1 MNVQEQLRF
10 LKLCS
15 DTTFKYLYKNSKFKP
30 WFDKIILEKCG
41 LDLSG
46 FELVDNED
54 NSGNHFK
61 DYRMDLVLKKD
72 DTIVIIEMNDSY
84 YPHLRIKNY
93 SYLYRLAGK
102 RLESGESY
110 YPTETKLI
118 LFNNFHHE
126 KVRKVKEANYRLM
139 EPNIKDV
146 IKDIE
151 SYEIYLPE
159 FQKPCYDSSEIEV
172 RLSLFQKESYEEMR
186 KITKNPKDL
195 KVIEE
200 LERLAMDEKFIYDY
214 DHEAVRRKEENSIR
228 RDSFEEGLEKGVTQ
242 GKLEIAKS
250 MLKEKIGLGVISKCT
265 GLSLPEI
272 HQLKKKEC

>member
-30 WFDKIILEKCG
+30 WFDEIILEKCN

-46 FELVDNED
+46 FELVDNEV
-54 NSGNHFK
+54 NTGNKIK

-84 YPHLRIKNY
+84 YSHLRIKNY

-126 KVRKVKEANYRLM
+126 KIRKVKEANYRLM
-139 EPNIKDV
+139 ESNIKDI

-151 SYEIYLPE
+151 IYEIYLPE
-159 FQKPCYDSSEIEV
+159 FKELCYDNNEIDI
-172 RLSLFQKESYEEMR
+172 RLCLFQKESYEEMR
-186 KITKNPKDL
+186 KITTNPKDL
-195 KVIEE
+195 EVIEE

-228 RDSFEEGLEKGVTQ
+228 KDSFEEGVTQ
-242 GKLEIAKS
+242 GKLEIARNL
-250 MLKEKIGLGVISKCT
+250 LKLAIKPEDISKAT
-265 GLSLPEI
+265 GLSLSEI